1 MFTLKTFYKS
11 KQWETFRRLIINE
24 RMDPDGFVRC
34 AECGQPIVKPY
45 DLIVHHKTELTDLN
59 VNDYS
64 ISLNP
69 DNVVCVHFKCH
80 NKIHKRF
87 GYGTG
92 GYKPPGKK
100 AYIVYGAPC
109 SGKTSWV
116 NDVASADDVIIDMD
130 SIYQMISINDRYIKP
145 DTLRAVAFMIRD
157 QLYDVVK
164 YRNGKWNNAY
174 VIVGGALRGERERL
188 MKRVN
193 ADECIF
199 IEAGRDE
206 CIERARAG
214 RPKEFIN
221 YINDWFDSFQK

>member
-1 MFTLKTFYKS
+1 MFTLQTFYKS
-11 KQWETFRRLIINE
+11 KQWEAFRRLIINE

-92 GYKPPGKK
+92 GYKAPGKK
-100 AYIVYGAPC
+100 VYIVYGAPC
-109 SGKTSWV
+109 AGKTSWV
-116 NDVASADDVIIDMD
+116 NDVASADDVIVDMD
-130 SIYQMISINDRYIKP
+130 SIYQMISINDRYVKP

-206 CIERARAG
+206 CIKRARAG

-221 YINDWFDSFQK
+221 YINDWFDMYQK